1 MFNQTNFKIM
11 NKKIPFLSKEV
22 KLEKNGKQNV
32 TIKEYRLFGLLI
44 ARAVCYLPVDESGRN
59 EFILNF

>member
-1 MFNQTNFKIM
+1 MK
-11 NKKIPFLSKEV
+11 KKIPFLSKEV